1 MALTGRAQSA
11 SVQGRD
17 VEMTRTIALIAVTLG
32 AAALGLTATDAAHAR
47 SPGGATNRNATDAFA
62 QARRPRARVRVAPA
76 YPYRLYSTTYPVPY
90 KYESPG
96 PGAVRQCT
104 SWLAPEHRASG
115 PVIVP
120 RMRCWWER

>member
-1 MALTGRAQSA
+1 MDIAMRRMMALVVLAVGAAVLGLIGTDAVGAQSKGALA
-11 SVQGRD
+11 SSNP
-17 VEMTRTIALIAVTLG
+17 
-32 AAALGLTATDAAHAR
+32 TA
-47 SPGGATNRNATDAFA
+47 AFA
-62 QARRPRARVRVAPA
+62 QARRPRARIRVAPA

-90 KYESPG
+90 KYEFPG

-104 SWLAPEHRASG
+104 SWLAPENRASG

>member
-1 MALTGRAQSA
+1 MKHTVSRIIVALGATALGFVATEIARAQGAGRATT
-11 SVQGRD
+11 
-17 VEMTRTIALIAVTLG
+17 MTAPPTVLL
-32 AAALGLTATDAAHAR
+32 
-47 SPGGATNRNATDAFA
+47 A
-62 QARRPRARVRVAPA
+62 QLRPERARTRIRVVPA

-90 KYESPG
+90 KYDFPG

-104 SWLAPEHRASG
+104 SWLAPEDRASG